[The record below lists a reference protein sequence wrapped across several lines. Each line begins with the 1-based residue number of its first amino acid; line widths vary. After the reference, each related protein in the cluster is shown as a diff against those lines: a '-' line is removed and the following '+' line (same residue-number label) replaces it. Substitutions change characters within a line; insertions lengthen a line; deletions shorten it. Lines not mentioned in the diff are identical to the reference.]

1 MQAIACVDVLI
12 TDIYFSQEPNLLALL
27 RDREG
32 LKLAD
37 HENLFYGP
45 L

>member
-12 TDIYFSQEPNLLALL
+12 TGIYFSQANLLVLL